1 MRWLFQAR
9 NCDPATKL
17 PRTANL
23 LSMVSRTFDV
33 GVGSKAALA
42 AGLPDVGLPPDSGG
56 IADIPG
62 SGFASENYRQ
72 TVRQKRLVLIHTAS
86 AAMLSLG
93 TFHPSIINTSW
104 PAGVSGVGSCTGSRS
119 TLGRVSVEISVS
131 CEQNVLASARW
142 H

>member
-1 MRWLFQAR
+1 
-9 NCDPATKL
+9 
-17 PRTANL
+17 
-23 LSMVSRTFDV
+23 
-33 GVGSKAALA
+33 
-42 AGLPDVGLPPDSGG
+42 LPDVGLPPDSGG
-56 IADIPG
+56 ITDIPG

>member
-1 MRWLFQAR
+1 
-9 NCDPATKL
+9 
-17 PRTANL
+17 
-23 LSMVSRTFDV
+23 MVSRTFDV
-33 GVGSKAALA
+33 VVGSKAAVA

-93 TFHPSIINTSW
+93 TFHPSIIKNELACGRFRSW
-104 PAGVSGVGSCTGSRS
+104 KLYWQQI